1 MPSAFG
7 VFFLNLK
14 YYEYHQT
21 RISLSATILHVGRR
35 IYYRRSLFAN
45 TFPMFQKSLIPAC
58 IFGLAVSLAVTVA
71 ECFKNKG
78 AGE

>member
-1 MPSAFG
+1 MNTIRHTFHFLQRFFMSAG
-7 VFFLNLK
+7 V
-14 YYEYHQT
+14 YIIGE
-21 RISLSATILHVGRR
+21 
-35 IYYRRSLFAN
+35 SLFAN
-45 TFPMFQKSLIPAC
+45 TFPLFQKSLIPAC